1 MHSTRTRLIT
11 WLSLAILGTATL
23 LSCDDGEPNREHR
36 ETEQTQKEQRDQT
49 ADKDAAP
56 AAQQKK
62 ADGEHIVEESR
73 LDMSPTWDEETSL
86 IGRCGP
92 RSGELIRVR
101 FGGRRAEAMP

>member
-1 MHSTRTRLIT
+1 MPQ
-11 WLSLAILGTATL
+11 
-23 LSCDDGEPNREHR
+23 C
-36 ETEQTQKEQRDQT
+36 
-49 ADKDAAP
+49 
-56 AAQQKK
+56 
-62 ADGEHIVEESR
+62 IVEESR